1 MRSALLVIILLA
13 GSSAFAAAAPLCVLP
28 IAKPR
33 VAADSHA
40 AATVFARI
48 AAPPQPAAG
57 APGPLPEPL
66 ASLPFVRHV
75 AAAGATVSD
84 LGETHGMH
92 AFAARSGTRF
102 MVFEVA
108 PDGEAGVAGAMVA
121 LTPAQ
126 LWAIASGNIS
136 NLGVEHGL
144 AGFFVRSGPQF
155 QVFYATPDNQ
165 RLIPGVMWDASGK
178 DVTRRQVAAVP
189 GAVPTVVVGGAG
201 SHAQGSMEPDIAALA
216 LLRKAYFGTIGRA
229 SAPEL
234 FELIDPQCI
243 YSVRALQMLE
253 PYVASGRVRVA
264 VVPLAVLDPE
274 DRGQSTH
281 SALAL
286 LSKPADQLVA
296 SWRAEDMDAAPRPE
310 AAERLR
316 ANMAIAQAIG
326 LKGTPTFIW
335 RKADGTEGRIDGMP
349 MDIGTLVSSIGR

>member
-1 MRSALLVIILLA
+1 MRSTLLLMILLA

-28 IAKPR
+28 TAKPR
-33 VAADSHA
+33 VAAESHP
-40 AATVFARI
+40 AATVSARM
-48 AAPPQPAAG
+48 AAPPPSAGG
-57 APGPLPEPL
+57 APRPLPEAL
-66 ASLPFVRHV
+66 ASLPFVQHV
-75 AAAGATVSD
+75 AAAGANLSD
-84 LGETHGMH
+84 LGESHGMH

-126 LWAIASGNIS
+126 LERIASGNVS

-178 DVTRRQVAAVP
+178 DVTRRQVAAIP
-189 GAVPTVVVGGAG
+189 GAVPTVVVGAAG
-201 SHAQGSMEPDIAALA
+201 SYAQGSPGPGVAALP

-234 FELIDPQCI
+234 FELIDPQCV

-274 DRGQSTH
+274 DRGQSTR

-286 LSKPADQLVA
+286 LSKPVDQIVA
-296 SWRAEDMDAAPRPE
+296 SWRAEDMDAAPSRE